1 MSIINNIPIT
11 DQIFTILF
19 ERIQQGVYAP
29 GEQLPSESDIASDL
43 KVSRASVRTALVRLE
58 ASGQISR
65 RHGEG
70 TFVSKRV
77 PNQNVSI
84 SIVWEFSN
92 LIKESGH
99 TPHIVVASSEARN
112 ATNTERKLL
121 DLQDPNEKVYDIVRI
136 FLADDEPVIYT
147 KNVIP
152 LMLIKTDI
160 HEIDGTKQIFQILRD
175 YCDLEIAYV
184 DSFISGDLGNEIIDK
199 SLNLKA
205 CTALLR
211 LEEVFFSSP
220 NERPI
225 LLSDSYLNTMK
236 IRLHRIRPWGWSE

>member
-1 MSIINNIPIT
+1 MSIVNIPVT
-11 DQIFTILF
+11 DQIFTLLL

-29 GEQLPSESDIASDL
+29 GDQIPSESDIAAEL

-70 TFVSKRV
+70 TFVSKRA

-92 LIKESGH
+92 LIEESGH
-99 TPHIVVASSEARN
+99 TPHIRVGSAEVRRC
-112 ATNTERKLL
+112 TEHEKEHL
-121 DLQDPNEKVYDIVRI
+121 DLQDPEEDVFEIVRI
-136 FLADDEPVIYT
+136 FLADNEPVIYT

-152 LMLIKTDI
+152 LKVINSDT
-160 HEIDGTKQIFQILRD
+160 HQIDGSKQIFQILRD
-175 YCDLEIAYV
+175 YCDTEVTYI
-184 DSFISGDLGNEIIDK
+184 DSFISGDLGNESIWK
-199 SLNLKA
+199 ALNLKN

-211 LEEVFFSSP
+211 LEETFFSSP
-220 NERPI
+220 YERPI
-225 LLSDSYLNTMK
+225 LLSDSFLNTMK
-236 IRLHRIRPWGWSE
+236 IRLHRIRPWGWTE